1 MKSNERGGGVV
12 HEWER
17 RCDGRCGLCEWERRG
32 GGVVSVSVTGGEEVW
47 SL

>member
-17 RCDGRCGLCEWERRG
+17 RCALCEWERRG
-32 GGVVSVSVTGGEEVW
+32 GGGVMGGVLSVSGRGGEV
-47 SL
+47 